1 MQACKYRVPRWMAF
15 AVPITFIGGAV
26 FCAAFYSPWI
36 TRARIPSPRH
46 SLPPGTACPTA
57 TPFEGF
63 ESRFIGHEDVDIV
76 AQFGPPTGCINGHY
90 GSPPMSVKRTYPE
103 AFTYVYTSSSGS
115 LYLSFCNQRGRW
127 VCFVASWLPE
137 GAAF

>member
-1 MQACKYRVPRWMAF
+1 MPPHKHHVPRGVAF
-15 AVPITFIGGAV
+15 AVPLIFIVGGA

-36 TRARIPSPRH
+36 VRAKIPSPREP
-46 SLPPGTACPTA
+46 LPPSVVCPTTGQFGA
-57 TPFEGF
+57 F

-76 AQFGPPTGCINGHY
+76 AQFGTPTARINGHY
-90 GSPPMSVKRTYPE
+90 GNPPLTEKRTYPE
-103 AFTYVYTSSSGS
+103 AFTFVYAGSTGS

-127 VCFVASWLPE
+127 VCFSASWLPE